1 MCFTVSD
8 VGEGV
13 DLPSIV
19 GGLDAPAHAPHIT
32 YFKNKTKQKCVCML
46 NAVSRML
53 ISTLME
59 LTVYHLVPTDWKRF
73 PVDHVGLG
81 WLVTVTT

>member
-1 MCFTVSD
+1 
-8 VGEGV
+8 
-13 DLPSIV
+13 
-19 GGLDAPAHAPHIT
+19 
-32 YFKNKTKQKCVCML
+32 ML